1 MTDKNNQTEMT
12 QFIGWVIALDPII
25 SLIINTFIPIDI
37 LFCFWDRERLRKQ
50 NIWKHKQIAWG
61 WCLLSPVYLYKRTK
75 LLNESMLKFRIWIYV
90 FAVLCIYGAI
100 VFKKSMLEVNKCT
113 YNLMQYGVPKATAL
127 EVCFCSIEDGKNERI
142 CLKEHGLIE

>member
-1 MTDKNNQTEMT
+1 MTNKNNQTEMT
-12 QFIGWVIALDPII
+12 QFIGWLIALYPII

-37 LFCFWDRERLRKQ
+37 IFCFWDRERLRKQ
-50 NIWKHKQIAWG
+50 SVWKHKQIAWG

-75 LLNESMLKFRIWIYV
+75 LLNESMLKFRIWIYI
-90 FAVLCIYGAI
+90 FAGFCIYVAVYGAI
-100 VFKKSMLEVNKCT
+100 IVKKSMLCT
-113 YNLMQYGVPKATAL
+113 YNLMQYGVSEATAQ